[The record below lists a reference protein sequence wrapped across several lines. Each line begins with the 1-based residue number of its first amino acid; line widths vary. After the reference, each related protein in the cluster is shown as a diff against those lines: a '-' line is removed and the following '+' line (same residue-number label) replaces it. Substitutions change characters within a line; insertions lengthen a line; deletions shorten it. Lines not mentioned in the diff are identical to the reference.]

1 MRGRGDPK
9 NTDPTGGRGRGR
21 GGRKTY
27 IDEIISKS
35 ESAAQRPNSW
45 KPKSQPSFQANF
57 EIWKEVWSP
66 ETVQKPAGNIEDR
79 ASAAGEKTEENMDE
93 YNEELHHEEQAGL
106 EEEVNDENYF
116 STL

>member
-9 NTDPTGGRGRGR
+9 DTDPTGGRGRGR

-35 ESAAQRPNSW
+35 ESVAQQPNSR

-57 EIWKEVWSP
+57 EMGKEVWSL
-66 ETVQKPAGNIEDR
+66 EIVKKPAGSIEDR
-79 ASAAGEKTEENMDE
+79 ESAATEKTKENMDE
-93 YNEELHHEEQAGL
+93 YNEEMHHEE
-106 EEEVNDENYF
+106 
-116 STL
+116 